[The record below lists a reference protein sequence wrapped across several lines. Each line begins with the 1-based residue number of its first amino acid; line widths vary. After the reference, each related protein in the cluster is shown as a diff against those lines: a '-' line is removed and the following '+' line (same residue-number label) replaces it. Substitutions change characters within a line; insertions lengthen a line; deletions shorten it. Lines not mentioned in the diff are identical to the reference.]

1 MTTPLWTSAEL
12 EKALKAKAS
21 ARFDATG
28 VSIDSRGVAPGD
40 LFVALAGPS
49 HDGHAFVAD
58 AFSRGAAAALVH
70 KDGDYPGP
78 AVKVDDTLAALTA
91 LGAAGRARAARTR
104 VVGVTG
110 SVGKTGTKE
119 MLGAILAAQGSA
131 HVSQGSHNNHWGVP
145 LTLARL
151 PRDSVYAVQEMGMNH
166 AGELAAL
173 TQIARPHVAVITTV
187 GPAHLEHFGD
197 LAEIVAAK
205 CEIFAGLCDGGTAVL
220 PADHAFFGTMEQA
233 ARAAGAANVIT
244 FGTAPGADI
253 RLVSASV
260 IALET
265 RVEAEIGG
273 QAVEFALPFIGR
285 HWAMNSLAALG
296 AAIAAG
302 ADPARAIET
311 LAEIRVPDGRGA
323 ITEIAVDGGAFVLLD
338 ESYNANPQSLEAAID
353 ALAAVANVRQ
363 MYGTGRAIAVLGD
376 MFELGPTARALH
388 QQVAHQLKAR
398 EVDRLFA
405 CGELMRCAFDAAP
418 EAMRAAF
425 ADDAAQLLDPL
436 SAEIRPGDIVMIK
449 GSHGMRMDRIVAAL
463 KAGPNR
469 A

>member
-1 MTTPLWTSAEL
+1 MTAPLWTSAEL
-12 EKALKAKAS
+12 EKALKAKAT
-21 ARFDATG
+21 ARFEANG
-28 VSIDSRGVAPGD
+28 VSIDSRSVADGD

-58 AFSRGAAAALVH
+58 AFARGAAAALVH

-78 AVKVDDTLAALTA
+78 VVKVEDTLSGLTA
-91 LGAAGRARAARTR
+91 LGAAGRARAARTK

-119 MLGAILAAQGSA
+119 MLGAILAAQGST
-131 HVSQGSHNNHWGVP
+131 HISQGSHNNHWGVP

-166 AGELAAL
+166 AGELADL
-173 TQIARPHVAVITTV
+173 TAIARPDVAVITTV

-197 LAEIVAAK
+197 IANIVAAK
-205 CEIFAGLCDGGTAVL
+205 CEIFEGLNGGGSAVL
-220 PADHAFFGTMEQA
+220 PADHAYFGTMEA
-233 ARAAGAANVIT
+233 AAKAAGAANVIT
-244 FGTAPGADI
+244 FGASAGADL
-253 RLVSASV
+253 RLTAARVV
-260 IALET
+260 ALET

-273 QAVEFALPFIGR
+273 QAVEFSLPFIGR

-302 ADPARAIET
+302 ADPAQAIET
-311 LAEIRVPDGRGA
+311 LSAIRVPEGRGA
-323 ITEIAVDGGAFVLLD
+323 IAEIEIDGGAFVLLD
-338 ESYNANPQSLEAAID
+338 ESYNANPQSLEAAVD
-353 ALAAVANVRQ
+353 ALAAIANVRQ

-388 QQVAHQLKAR
+388 QQVALQLKAR
-398 EVDRLFA
+398 EIDRLFA
-405 CGELMRCAFDAAP
+405 CGELMRCAFEAAP
-418 EAMRAAF
+418 EPMRAAF
-425 ADDAAQLLDPL
+425 ADDAASLVDPL
-436 SAEIRPGDIVMIK
+436 RAEIRPGDIVMIK

-463 KAGPNR
+463 KARG
-469 A
+469 

>member
-12 EKALKAKAS
+12 EKVLKAKAG
-21 ARFDATG
+21 ARFDVAG
-28 VSIDSRGVAPGD
+28 VSIDSRSVGEGD

-58 AFSRGAAAALVH
+58 AFAAGAAAALVH
-70 KDGDYPGP
+70 ADGAYPGP
-78 AVKVDDTLAALTA
+78 TIRVEDTLAALST
-91 LGAAGRARAARTR
+91 LGAAGRTRAARTK

-119 MLGAILAAQGSA
+119 MLGAILADQGATHISR
-131 HVSQGSHNNHWGVP
+131 GSHNNHWGVP

-166 AGELAAL
+166 TGELAAL
-173 TQIARPHVAVITTV
+173 TRIARPDVAVITTV

-197 LAEIVAAK
+197 LAAIVAAK
-205 CEIFAGLCDGGTAVL
+205 CEIFEGLTSGGTAVL
-220 PADHAFFGTMEQA
+220 PADHAFFGTMESA
-233 ARAAGAANVIT
+233 AKAAGAANVIT
-244 FGTAPGADI
+244 FGAAESADL
-253 RLVSASV
+253 RLLSARV
-260 IALET
+260 VALET

-273 QAVEFALPFIGR
+273 QAVEFSLPFIGR

-311 LAEIRVPDGRGA
+311 LSAIRVPDGRGA
-323 ITEIAVDGGAFVLLD
+323 ITEVATDGGAFVLLD

-353 ALAAVANVRQ
+353 ALAAIANVRQ

-388 QQVAHQLKAR
+388 RQVAQQLAAR

-405 CGELMRCAFDAAP
+405 CGELMRSAYDAAP
-418 EAMRAAF
+418 DAMRAAF
-425 ADDAAQLLDPL
+425 ADDAAALVAPL
-436 SAEIRPGDIVMIK
+436 AAEIRPGDIVMIK

-463 KAGPNR
+463 KARP
-469 A
+469 